1 MSLINDALRQAK
13 AAQPKNTGA
22 AEGPALR
29 PVERHHRSNGG
40 LGLLLPALIVVI
52 LALAG
57 ILLWQWFHGKPD
69 LQVRARTIAQPV
81 NLNPALETN
90 IPTSIVPPLLAE
102 KGPQVIPAESVKTP
116 AATSTNE
123 VPLVKKSP
131 SLKLQS
137 VFYTA
142 KNPSVVINGKMLF
155 IGDHWNKARVIAIEP
170 EAATI
175 VTADGRTNRLEL
187 P

>member
-13 AAQPKNTGA
+13 AAQPKNAGQ

-29 PVERHHRSNGG
+29 PVERNHRSSGG
-40 LGLLLPALIVVI
+40 LGLLLPGLILVI

-57 ILLWQWFHGKPD
+57 ILLWQWFHGKAD
-69 LQVRARTIAQPV
+69 LQVRARTVAQPLTV
-81 NLNPALETN
+81 NPAMETN
-90 IPTSIVPPLLAE
+90 IPTSIVPPLLAD
-102 KGPQVIPAESVKTP
+102 KTPQPVQAEPLKTP
-116 AATSTNE
+116 ASTVTNE
-123 VPLVKKSP
+123 VPVVKKSP
-131 SLKLQS
+131 AFKLQS

-155 IGDHWNKARVIAIEP
+155 LGDHWNEARVIAIEP

-175 VTADGRTNRLEL
+175 VTTDGHTNRLEL
-187 P
+187 R